1 MDQKIAESLS
11 DRALLV
17 HTAVAVGVLEER
29 TEGLPEMRQ
38 RLTKV
43 EGDVNWTKRLF
54 WGWAVPG
61 TLALVGVLVKMLGR

>member
-11 DRALLV
+11 DRDLLV

-43 EGDVNWTKRLF
+43 ESDVGWGKRLF
-54 WGWAVPG
+54 WGWAVPS
-61 TLALVGVLVKMLGR
+61 TLALVGFMVRAIR

>member
-1 MDQKIAESLS
+1 MDQKSAEALS

-43 EGDVNWTKRLF
+43 ESDIGWTKRLF

-61 TLALVGVLVKMLGR
+61 TLALVGILVKMLGR

>member
-1 MDQKIAESLS
+1 MDRESAESMD

-17 HTAVAVGVLEER
+17 HNTVEVGILMER

-43 EGDVNWTKRLF
+43 ESDIGWMKRLF
-54 WGWAVPG
+54 WGWAVPS
-61 TLALVGVLVKMLGR
+61 TLSFVGIFVKLYR

>member
-1 MDQKIAESLS
+1 MDQESAKSLS
-11 DRALLV
+11 DRELLV

-43 EGDVNWTKRLF
+43 ESDVGWIKRLF
-54 WGWAVPG
+54 WGWVVPS
-61 TLALVGVLVKMLGR
+61 TLSFVGIFVKLYR

>member
-1 MDQKIAESLS
+1 MDRGSAESMT
-11 DRALLV
+11 DRDLLV

-43 EGDVNWTKRLF
+43 ESDVGWMKRLF

-61 TLALVGVLVKMLGR
+61 TLALVGVLVKLVR